1 MQLTHKRDD
10 NWSRLLIRV
19 GKQRDRV
26 AFENL
31 FNHFSPLIKG
41 FCLSR
46 PNLIVSSE
54 AAEELVQEVMFKVW
68 EKAPYFESHRASAST
83 WIFTVMRNCRIDLS
97 RRDSPRACIVVDDIW
112 DDTTESQPF
121 VFLQPSRDQE
131 SVNRSLQKL
140 PVEQFHVIKKMYMEA
155 KSSKEI
161 STDLGLPLDAVNS
174 RVQLALKKLQ
184 TDVRR

>member
-1 MQLTHKRDD
+1 ML
-10 NWSRLLIRV
+10 RV
-19 GKQRDRV
+19 GKQRDRM

-54 AAEELVQEVMFKVW
+54 TAEELVQEVMFKVW

-83 WIFTVMRNCRIDLS
+83 WIFTVMRNCRIDIT
-97 RRDSPRACIVVDDIW
+97 RRDSSRGNVKVDDIW

-121 VFLQPSRDQE
+121 VFLQPPRDQE
-131 SVNRSLQKL
+131 SINHSLQKL
-140 PVEQFHVIKKMYMEA
+140 PVEQFHVIKKIYMEA
-155 KSSKEI
+155 KSPKEI
-161 STDLGLPLDAVNS
+161 STDMGLPLDAITS